1 LKTKTEFEIQIDN
14 LKTEIQKLESLKL
27 KVELL
32 ESEIETRKAQFKKQ
46 IENRIKT
53 EIENRNPKSSRSL

>member
-1 LKTKTEFEIQIDN
+1 MKTKTEFEIQIDN